1 MSYEPKDG
9 DVSIFKNDKAEGKQP
24 GYRGTALIDGQK
36 YKISLWVKEGQKG
49 KFFSGRIEPDNY
61 QKPASQESNGLPP
74 ADNVT
79 SDPVAETD
87 DLPF

>member
-1 MSYEPKDG
+1 MSYEAKNG
-9 DVSIFKNDKAEGKQP
+9 DLSIFKNDKAEGKQP

-36 YKISLWVKEGQKG
+36 YKISLWVKESTKG

-61 QKPASQESNGLPP
+61 KKAESNSLPP

>member
-61 QKPASQESNGLPP
+61 KKPQESNDLPDP
-74 ADNVT
+74 DNVRPL
-79 SDPVAETD
+79 DRDGP
-87 DLPF
+87 LPF